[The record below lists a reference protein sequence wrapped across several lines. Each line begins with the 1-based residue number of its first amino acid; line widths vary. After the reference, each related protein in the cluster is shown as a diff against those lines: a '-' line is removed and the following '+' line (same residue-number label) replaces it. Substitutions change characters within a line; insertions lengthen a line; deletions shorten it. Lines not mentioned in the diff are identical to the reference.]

1 MKKQFLK
8 IAFAAV
14 SSLVVVSGAMAAS
27 GQGTIASNADM
38 CVFIKEFQGIFKMLR
53 TLAFLGAGFTIAGW
67 AWGWISKPDEIKVED
82 LVKKKGLPML
92 IGFILLFGI
101 GTVLQLLS
109 TAGGL
114 KTLGIDCPAIFTGW

>member
-1 MKKQFLK
+1 
-8 IAFAAV
+8 
-14 SSLVVVSGAMAAS
+14 
-27 GQGTIASNADM
+27 
-38 CVFIKEFQGIFKMLR
+38 MLR

>member
-1 MKKQFLK
+1 MKKQFFK

-14 SSLVVVSGAMAAS
+14 SSLIVVSGAMAA
-27 GQGTIASNADM
+27 GHTIAANADM

-53 TLAFLGAGFTIAGW
+53 TLAFLGAGFTIATW

-92 IGFILLFGI
+92 VGFILLFGI

-114 KTLGIDCPAIFTGW
+114 NTLGIDCPDVFTGW